1 MNEYNLTKEQMARV
15 YDGYA
20 VNIQNGFVYV
30 NDHGDLEFVDSDS
43 HVDENIQYQP
53 EEYFG

>member
-15 YDGYA
+15 YAGYA

-30 NDHGDLEFVDSDS
+30 NDYGDLEFVDSDS
-43 HVDENIQYQP
+43 PVDENIQYQS

>member
-1 MNEYNLTKEQMARV
+1 MARV

-20 VNIQNGFVYV
+20 VNIQNGFVYA

-43 HVDENIQYQP
+43 PVDENIQYQS